1 MPTRSTPLT
10 FGEPAP
16 WFECAS
22 SVNPKFHFDTVAG
35 RNVVLTIFQSAADP
49 ATRAFL
55 DIIDAR
61 RDVFDDWEA
70 SFFGMSHDPDDERL
84 QRTQTVVPGIRFF
97 WDFDRQVAGE
107 LGAIA
112 PDGSLRPVT
121 IVFDPSLRVIRTL
134 PFNEPP
140 EQHAAKVLQILQ
152 EQPRIG
158 PPTLAMGQAPVLIV
172 PRVFEPELCRRLIQT
187 YETRGGVDSGFMRD
201 VNGKTVGILDYS
213 HKRRRDYE
221 IEDEALRRS
230 CMVRIHDR
238 LGPEL
243 HKATQF
249 KATRMERYTVACYDA
264 SEEGHFN
271 AHRDNTTKGTAHR
284 RFAVSLMLNTGE
296 YEGGYLRFPEFGPQ
310 VYTAPPG
317 GAVVFSCSLLHE
329 ATIVTRG
336 RRYVFI
342 PFLYDDAAA
351 KEREQNLKFLSEQ
364 SPTREG

>member
-1 MPTRSTPLT
+1 MRSTLLAY
-10 FGEPAP
+10 GEPAP

-22 SVNPKFHFDTVAG
+22 SVNPKFYFDTVAG
-35 RNVVLTIFQSAADP
+35 RFVVLTLFRSASEP
-49 ATRAFL
+49 ATQAFL
-55 DIIDAR
+55 AAIDRR
-61 RDVFDDWEA
+61 RDLFDDWQA
-70 SFFGMSHDPDDERL
+70 SFFGMSHDPDDQRL
-84 QRTQTVVPGIRFF
+84 ERTQTVVPGIRFF
-97 WDFDRQVAGE
+97 WDFDHKAAGE

-112 PDGSLRPVT
+112 KDGTLRPVT
-121 IVFDPSLRVIRTL
+121 FLFDPRLRLIRAL
-134 PFNEPP
+134 PFDEPP
-140 EQHAAKVLQILQ
+140 EQHAAKLFHLLDSL
-152 EQPRIG
+152 PRIG
-158 PPTLAMGQAPVLIV
+158 LPTIASEQAPVLIV
-172 PRVFEPELCRRLIQT
+172 PRVFEPELCRRLIQL
-187 YETRGGVDSGFMRD
+187 YEDRGGTDSGFMRD

-221 IEDEALRRS
+221 IEDESLRRS
-230 CMVRIHDR
+230 CMIRIHDR
-238 LGPEL
+238 LAPEL

-310 VYTAPPG
+310 AYTAPAG

-329 ATIVTRG
+329 ATVVTKG

-351 KEREQNLKFLSEQ
+351 REREENLKFISDQATLRN
-364 SPTREG
+364 P